1 MCVSCIHP
9 YYAHTTPNAHPHH
22 NTPTC
27 TAKFINI
34 TPAATPKLQGVPYE
48 PDAAI
53 LYPKASAWMFNMARM
68 LGVKGRCTSCTRHQ
82 GSGFRQD
89 DDVAF
94 AGHALEFNR
103 GSRC

>member
-53 LYPKASAWMFNMARM
+53 LCSP
-68 LGVKGRCTSCTRHQ
+68 
-82 GSGFRQD
+82 
-89 DDVAF
+89 VAQPCYESDMVVN
-94 AGHALEFNR
+94 AYM
-103 GSRC
+103 S